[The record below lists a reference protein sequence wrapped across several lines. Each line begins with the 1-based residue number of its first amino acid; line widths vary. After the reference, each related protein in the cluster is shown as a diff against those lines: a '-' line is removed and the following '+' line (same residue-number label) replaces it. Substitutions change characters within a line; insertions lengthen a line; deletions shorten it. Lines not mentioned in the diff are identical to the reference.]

1 MNTQLVQFMERSHKT
16 PKGIRIKTWI

>member
-1 MNTQLVQFMERSHKT
+1 MNTQLFQFIERSHKT

>member
-1 MNTQLVQFMERSHKT
+1 MNTKLFQFMERSHKT

>member
-1 MNTQLVQFMERSHKT
+1 MNTELFQFMERSHKT

>member
-1 MNTQLVQFMERSHKT
+1 MNTQLFQFMERSQKT